1 MTLPLSLANT
11 TSIEDI
17 PEWMFK
23 LARERP
29 GMYTIR
35 VNMPKTWNCPCDG
48 STRLKK
54 VDVNFTGEEFAKLD
68 KVIMNQQYAESKSK
82 IMSAIVFQHASVIWP
97 SHTPDDVAMRTLGAW
112 AITQYRANGTWLK
125 SIYECL
131 PFVALC
137 CNCTQKQVILDL
149 NQNVGEARVAACGVV
164 IYDNRKRIL
173 CGIEPPGK
181 PRAGVLALPC
191 GKKDPG
197 ESDIETAIRETKEEA
212 RVKIDSDKM
221 YLYKTFRFG
230 RFDCRLFATYNAD
243 TTPWPS
249 HDDNLLSLKFRT
261 VEEIK
266 AFGENGIAESIKQC
280 IDGDAFDAKIFQSS
294 GPMFLVNAA
303 PQQVTMGS
311 SPSSEAILAQEPPR
325 NDLGYVEPG
334 HGNADLHP
342 LGGNDAEDSEIRAL
356 RDDRILVNDAGAGV
370 IGQSKNPD
378 NSKQIVGVLSLPI
391 TDDPNVYAKEADNIE
406 SAVENRITKKQ
417 RPFTATTEDRALI
430 GRMVAAAVGDNPRR
444 AVFSTRKV
452 VSWWENHL
460 LADLR
465 SGKWAE
471 SRLTQ
476 TVEGL
481 CRRIDPSFKLSCDIK
496 LEPMPEGKAPRMLIA
511 DGDEGQVMALLVICC
526 FEDLIKKHM
535 PKKTIK
541 GMGKRAAME
550 RLAAE
555 LRAPASAFSKTKGKT
570 SGQRTGYSKPVPPGA
585 SVFEGDGSAWD
596 TTCSAK
602 FRDITEN
609 PIIMH
614 IGSILKVLMSEP
626 GAWVDAHYDVC
637 SLIKLALTFK
647 KNSEFKKILIDAI
660 RRSGHRG
667 TSCLNWWDNFV
678 GWHVSIFKAP
688 EIFLDPDVRY
698 GEDHSGILR
707 WLASGFEGDD
717 SVLSTTPK
725 IEESDEI
732 YVSILQ
738 RWERLGFNMKIFLR
752 TSRALFTGYY
762 MALDNSGPT
771 GMMMPEVDRCFARAG
786 ISCSPK
792 MIEYFKAGNKAGCM
806 SVSRAAALS
815 RAYEFA
821 GWAPTISTKYL
832 RYYESL
838 GGNTHIDRDLMMRT
852 TGATTDFSEPDIIT
866 EINVKNGAAL
876 SFDTSELE
884 RLEATGFGCTQE
896 ELFTFTT
903 KMWDYDLLKDWEGF
917 RQSLPS
923 SWRSA

>member
-11 TSIEDI
+11 TSIQDV

-35 VNMPKTWNCPCDG
+35 VNMPKTWHCPCE
-48 STRLKK
+48 SASSQKK
-54 VDVNFTGEEFAKLD
+54 VEVKFSGEEFAKLD
-68 KVIMNQQYAESKSK
+68 KVIMNQTYAESKPK
-82 IMSAIVFQHASVIWP
+82 VMSAIVFQHASVIWP
-97 SHTPDDVAMRTLGAW
+97 SHTPDDVTMRTLGAW
-112 AITQYRANGTWLK
+112 AITQYRANGTWFK
-125 SIYECL
+125 SVYECL
-131 PFVALC
+131 PFLALC
-137 CNCTQKQVILDL
+137 CHYTQKQVDLDL
-149 NQNVGEARVAACGVV
+149 NQNVGETRVAACGV
-164 IYDNRKRIL
+164 IIFDDRKRIL
-173 CGIEPPGK
+173 CGVEPPGK
-181 PRAGVLALPC
+181 PRAGILALPC

-197 ESDIETAIRETKEEA
+197 ESDIETAVRETKEEA
-212 RVKIDSDKM
+212 RVKIDPEKIR
-221 YLYKTFRFG
+221 LYKTFRFG
-230 RFDCRLFATYNAD
+230 RYDCRLFATINTD
-243 TTPWPS
+243 TTTWAS

-266 AFGENGIAESIKQC
+266 AFGEDGIAEAIKQC
-280 IDGDAFDAKIFQSS
+280 FDGDKFDPKIFEMTGPVFFVNNTAPEQETMGGSSS
-294 GPMFLVNAA
+294 G
-303 PQQVTMGS
+303 TEG
-311 SPSSEAILAQEPPR
+311 PPR

-334 HGNADLHP
+334 HGNADIHP
-342 LGGNDAEDSEIRAL
+342 LGGNDADDSEIRAL
-356 RDDRILVNDAGAGV
+356 REDRILVNEAGAGV
-370 IGQSKNPD
+370 IGQSTNPT
-378 NSKQIVGVLSLPI
+378 NSKQIVGVLSLPL

-406 SAVENRITKKQ
+406 SAIDNRITKKQ
-417 RPFTATTEDRALI
+417 RPFTATVEDRGLV
-430 GRMVAAAVGDNPRR
+430 GRLVAAALGNNPRR
-444 AVFSTRKV
+444 AVFSMRKV
-452 VSWWENHL
+452 VSWWEKHL
-460 LADLR
+460 LNDLR

-471 SRLTQ
+471 SRLSQ

-526 FEDLIKKHM
+526 IEDLIKQHM

-541 GMGKRAAME
+541 GLGKRPAME

-555 LRAPASAFSKTKGKT
+555 LRVPASAFSKTKGKT
-570 SGQRTGYSKPVPPGA
+570 CGQHTGYSKPVPPGV

-602 FRDITEN
+602 LRDIVEN
-609 PIIMH
+609 PVIMH
-614 IGSILKVLMSEP
+614 VGSILKVLMSEP
-626 GAWVDAHYDVC
+626 TSWVDAHYDVC
-637 SLIKLALTFK
+637 SLEKLAMTFK
-647 KNSEFKKILIDAI
+647 KNNEFRKLLIDAI

-667 TSCLNWWDNFV
+667 TSPLNWWDNFV
-678 GWHVSIFKAP
+678 GWHVCVFKQP

-698 GEDHSGILR
+698 GEDHSGIWR

-717 SVLSTTPK
+717 SILSTTPK
-725 IEESDEI
+725 IQESDEI

-752 TSRALFTGYY
+752 TTRALFTGYY
-762 MALDNSGPT
+762 MALDDSGPT
-771 GMMMPEVDRCFARAG
+771 GVMMPEVDRCFARAG

-792 MIEYFKAGNKAGCM
+792 MIEYFKAGNRVGCQ

-821 GWAPTISTKYL
+821 GWAPTISSKYL

-838 GGNTHIDRDLMMRT
+838 GGSTHIDRDLMMRT
-852 TGATTDFSEPDIIT
+852 TGATTDFSEPDILS

-876 SFDTSELE
+876 SFDTSELD
-884 RLEATGFGCTQE
+884 RLEATGFACTQE
-896 ELFTFTT
+896 ELITFST
-903 KMWDYDLLKDWEGF
+903 KIWDYDLLKDWEGF